1 MPMVVRGQPP
11 VPLAPGPGSDSDIAV
26 AVKSLLAE
34 GRDAAA
40 REQYAELV
48 RSHQRRAL
56 RIAHWYLRDVA
67 EADEAVQD
75 AFIKT
80 FTHLGDFD
88 ETRSFDVW
96 FTRILVNGCLDRLKA
111 RTRRERW
118 MVPMTE
124 TARVA
129 VMVHTAAREAS
140 PEALLLRRERG
151 ARLLDAVQRLP
162 DRQRTVIMLSQ
173 IEGYSTREVG
183 EVTGLSEATI
193 RVHLFR
199 ALRRLR
205 RLLADDPAFANGRHA
220 AEPARPDRLRPGRV
234 PSGPDEPVLAS
245 GPSLAGRGGE
255 SAEARSAKAEGRAL
269 QTTEA
274 NST

>member
-1 MPMVVRGQPP
+1 MVVPGHSA
-11 VPLAPGPGSDSDIAV
+11 VPAGATPEPDLAQV
-26 AVKSLLAE
+26 VKSLLAE
-34 GRDAAA
+34 GHETAA
-40 REQYAELV
+40 REQYADLV
-48 RSHQRRAL
+48 RRHQRRAL
-56 RIAHWYLRDVA
+56 RIAYWYLRDVA

-80 FTHLGDFD
+80 FTHLQDFD

-118 MVPMTE
+118 MVPLADGAGADVIVRAPTGE
-124 TARVA
+124 P
-129 VMVHTAAREAS
+129 S

-151 ARLLDAVQRLP
+151 SRLLDAVKRLP

-173 IEGYSTREVG
+173 IEGHTTREVS

-205 RLLADDPAFANGRHA
+205 RLLADDPAFTTGQAPVATA
-220 AEPARPDRLRPGRV
+220 AE
-234 PSGPDEPVLAS
+234 
-245 GPSLAGRGGE
+245 
-255 SAEARSAKAEGRAL
+255 
-269 QTTEA
+269 
-274 NST
+274 

>member
-11 VPLAPGPGSDSDIAV
+11 VPLAPAPGSDSDLAFV
-26 AVKSLLAE
+26 VKSLLAE
-34 GRDAAA
+34 GNEAAA
-40 REQYAELV
+40 REEYAEVV
-48 RSHQRRAL
+48 RRQQRRAL
-56 RIAHWYLRDVA
+56 RIAYWYLRDIA

-80 FTHLGDFD
+80 FTHLGDYD
-88 ETRSFDVW
+88 ATRSFDVW

-118 MVPMTE
+118 MVPMTDS
-124 TARVA
+124 AGADVCVRS
-129 VMVHTAAREAS
+129 AAREAS
-140 PEALLLRRERG
+140 PETALLRRERG
-151 ARLLDAVQRLP
+151 SRLLDAVQRLP

-173 IEGYSTREVG
+173 IEGYSTREVS

-205 RLLADDPAFANGRHA
+205 RLLADDPAFA
-220 AEPARPDRLRPGRV
+220 
-234 PSGPDEPVLAS
+234 
-245 GPSLAGRGGE
+245 
-255 SAEARSAKAEGRAL
+255 RSF
-269 QTTEA
+269 
-274 NST
+274 